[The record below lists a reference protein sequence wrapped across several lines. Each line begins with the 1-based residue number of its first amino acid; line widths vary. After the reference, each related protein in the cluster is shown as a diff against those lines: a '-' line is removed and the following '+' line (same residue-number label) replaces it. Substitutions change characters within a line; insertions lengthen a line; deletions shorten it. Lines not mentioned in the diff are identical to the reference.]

1 MNATGANHRRL
12 TRAHRRGNRP
22 GKFCRAR
29 HQLPAAPGVLDTANP
44 CFVDV
49 FSLARR
55 LLNDLRDIRP
65 HRAVFVGVLAML
77 FALGAASSIWDA
89 LQSLTSSK
97 SSSAQSGTSSQ
108 SASSPF
114 DLPGSSTPAAGS
126 STPASG
132 TTGWSQISP
141 QTMSALI
148 SAQSQATAA
157 GATSTSTTASPSSAL
172 QDLFSQID
180 GNGDGQI
187 SKSEFE
193 TALGA
198 GGTNVAQADDVF
210 SKLDKNGDGSVS
222 LDEMKSALQGAGG
235 HHGGHHHAHAAGS
248 SDDSGSTDPTTGAS
262 TSNSDP
268 LMQAL
273 DDSLN
278 ASAKNNAANAT
289 PSYNAVEQMIQ
300 RGLQSTQAASVN
312 SVSVTA

>member
-1 MNATGANHRRL
+1 M
-12 TRAHRRGNRP
+12 
-22 GKFCRAR
+22 
-29 HQLPAAPGVLDTANP
+29 
-44 CFVDV
+44 
-49 FSLARR
+49 
-55 LLNDLRDIRP
+55 
-65 HRAVFVGVLAML
+65 M

-97 SSSAQSGTSSQ
+97 SSSAQSSSAQSGSSSQ
-108 SASSPF
+108 AAPSPF
-114 DLPGSSTPAAGS
+114 DLPASSTPAGGS
-126 STPASG
+126 APASG

-148 SAQSQATAA
+148 SAQSQSSSTA
-157 GATSTSTTASPSSAL
+157 ATSTSTTPTSPSSAL

-235 HHGGHHHAHAAGS
+235 HHGGHHHAHAAAP
-248 SDDSGSTDPTTGAS
+248 SDDSSSTDPTTGAS
-262 TSNSDP
+262 TTSADP

-278 ASAKNNAANAT
+278 ASAKANAANAT

-300 RGLQSTQAASVN
+300 RGLQSAQPASV
-312 SVSVTA
+312 SSISVTA

>member
-1 MNATGANHRRL
+1 
-12 TRAHRRGNRP
+12 
-22 GKFCRAR
+22 
-29 HQLPAAPGVLDTANP
+29 
-44 CFVDV
+44 
-49 FSLARR
+49 
-55 LLNDLRDIRP
+55 
-65 HRAVFVGVLAML
+65 ML
-77 FALGAASSIWDA
+77 FALGAASSMWDA

-108 SASSPF
+108 SAPSPF
-114 DLPGSSTPAAGS
+114 DLPGASTPAAGS

-132 TTGWSQISP
+132 ATGWSPISP

-157 GATSTSTTASPSSAL
+157 GATSTSTAPTSPSSAL

-235 HHGGHHHAHAAGS
+235 HHGGHHHAHAAS
-248 SDDSGSTDPTTGAS
+248 TDDSGSTDPTTGAS
-262 TSNSDP
+262 TTSADP

-278 ASAKNNAANAT
+278 ASAKANAAGAT

-312 SVSVTA
+312 SISVTA

>member
-1 MNATGANHRRL
+1 L
-12 TRAHRRGNRP
+12 
-22 GKFCRAR
+22 
-29 HQLPAAPGVLDTANP
+29 ANP
-44 CFVDV
+44 CFIDV

-55 LLNDLRDIRP
+55 LLNDLQDIRP
-65 HRAVFVGVLAML
+65 HRAVFVGVLAMM

-108 SASSPF
+108 SAPSPF
-114 DLPGSSTPAAGS
+114 DLPGSSTPAAG

-148 SAQSQATAA
+148 SAQSQATSTSATSTN
-157 GATSTSTTASPSSAL
+157 ATSTSTTPTSPSGAL

-235 HHGGHHHAHAAGS
+235 HHGGHHHAHAAAS
-248 SDDSGSTDPTTGAS
+248 SDDSSNTDPTTGAS
-262 TSNSDP
+262 TTSADP

-278 ASAKNNAANAT
+278 ASAKANAANAT

-300 RGLQSTQAASVN
+300 RGMQSTQPASV
-312 SVSVTA
+312 SSISVTA

>member
-1 MNATGANHRRL
+1 M
-12 TRAHRRGNRP
+12 
-22 GKFCRAR
+22 
-29 HQLPAAPGVLDTANP
+29 
-44 CFVDV
+44 
-49 FSLARR
+49 
-55 LLNDLRDIRP
+55 
-65 HRAVFVGVLAML
+65 M

-97 SSSAQSGTSSQ
+97 SSSSAQSGTSSQ
-108 SASSPF
+108 SAPSPF
-114 DLPGSSTPAAGS
+114 DLPGASTPAAGS

-132 TTGWSQISP
+132 ATGWSQISP

-148 SAQSQATAA
+148 SAQSQSTANA
-157 GATSTSTTASPSSAL
+157 ATSTSTTPTSPASAL

-235 HHGGHHHAHAAGS
+235 HHGGHHHAHAAAS
-248 SDDSGSTDPTTGAS
+248 TDDSSSTDPTTGAS
-262 TSNSDP
+262 TSSSDP

-278 ASAKNNAANAT
+278 ASAKANAANAT

-300 RGLQSTQAASVN
+300 RGLQSTQPASV
-312 SVSVTA
+312 SSISLTA

>member
-1 MNATGANHRRL
+1 M
-12 TRAHRRGNRP
+12 
-22 GKFCRAR
+22 
-29 HQLPAAPGVLDTANP
+29 
-44 CFVDV
+44 
-49 FSLARR
+49 
-55 LLNDLRDIRP
+55 
-65 HRAVFVGVLAML
+65 M

-193 TALGA
+193 SALGA
-198 GGTNVAQADDVF
+198 GGTNLAQADKVF
-210 SKLDKNGDGSVS
+210 SKLDIGSRKE
-222 LDEMKSALQGAGG
+222 LRDAL
-235 HHGGHHHAHAAGS
+235 
-248 SDDSGSTDPTTGAS
+248 P
-262 TSNSDP
+262 NP
-268 LMQAL
+268 
-273 DDSLN
+273 
-278 ASAKNNAANAT
+278 
-289 PSYNAVEQMIQ
+289 
-300 RGLQSTQAASVN
+300 RGTMLA
-312 SVSVTA
+312 

>member
-1 MNATGANHRRL
+1 M
-12 TRAHRRGNRP
+12 
-22 GKFCRAR
+22 
-29 HQLPAAPGVLDTANP
+29 
-44 CFVDV
+44 
-49 FSLARR
+49 
-55 LLNDLRDIRP
+55 
-65 HRAVFVGVLAML
+65 M

-108 SASSPF
+108 SAPSPF
-114 DLPGSSTPAAGS
+114 DLPGASTPAAGS

-132 TTGWSQISP
+132 ATGWSQISP

-148 SAQSQATAA
+148 SAQSQSTATA
-157 GATSTSTTASPSSAL
+157 ATSTSTTPTSPASAL

-193 TALGA
+193 SALGA

-222 LDEMKSALQGAGG
+222 LDEMKSTLQGAGG
-235 HHGGHHHAHAAGS
+235 HHGGHHHAHAAAS
-248 SDDSGSTDPTTGAS
+248 TDDSSSTDPTTGAS
-262 TSNSDP
+262 TSSSDP

-278 ASAKNNAANAT
+278 ASAKANAANAT

-300 RGLQSTQAASVN
+300 RGLQSTQPASV
-312 SVSVTA
+312 SSISVTA

>member
-1 MNATGANHRRL
+1 
-12 TRAHRRGNRP
+12 
-22 GKFCRAR
+22 
-29 HQLPAAPGVLDTANP
+29 LPAAAGVPDIASP
-44 CFVDV
+44 CFIDV

-55 LLNDLRDIRP
+55 LLNDLQDIRP
-65 HRAVFVGVLAML
+65 HRAVFVGVLAMM

-108 SASSPF
+108 SAPSPF
-114 DLPGSSTPAAGS
+114 DLPGSSTPAAG

-148 SAQSQATAA
+148 SAQSQATSTSATSTS
-157 GATSTSTTASPSSAL
+157 ATSTSTAPTSPSSAL

-235 HHGGHHHAHAAGS
+235 HHGGHHHAHAAASTGDS
-248 SDDSGSTDPTTGAS
+248 SNTDPTTGAS
-262 TSNSDP
+262 TTSADP

-278 ASAKNNAANAT
+278 ASAKANAANAT

-300 RGLQSTQAASVN
+300 RGMQSTQPASA
-312 SVSVTA
+312 SSISVTA